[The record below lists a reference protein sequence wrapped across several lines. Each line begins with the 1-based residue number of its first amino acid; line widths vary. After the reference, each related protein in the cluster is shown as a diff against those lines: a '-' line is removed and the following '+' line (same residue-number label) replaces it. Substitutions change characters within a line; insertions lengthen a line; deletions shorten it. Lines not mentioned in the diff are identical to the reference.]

1 MSKIKIVCKDQT
13 LLPAYETAGAAGMD
27 LKAGI
32 ETSVTIKPGQR
43 VLIPTGIHIEIPEGM
58 EGQVRGR
65 SGLAVKHGI
74 GLVNG
79 VGTIDSDY
87 RGEIKVPLINWGQED
102 FTINR
107 GDRIAQLIF
116 CRYEKIAW
124 ESVDLLNQSFRGTG
138 GFGHTGK

>member
-13 LLPAYETAGAAGMD
+13 LLPTYQTAGAAGMD
-27 LKAGI
+27 LKANI

-58 EGQVRGR
+58 EGQIRGR